1 MTPHRLRNNSS
12 SKISRQVKPRGSSR
26 LASSVKSKIS
36 VKLRLPHSK
45 SLLVPGVVILV
56 VFVVFAVGLWLF
68 VQNISFTGREFA
80 KLKNWQGDHNL
91 NVLFIGV
98 NDDDANMRVSTLQ
111 LSYLRP
117 QEKKMSL
124 LAINPDL
131 GVVRGEGKILSYR
144 VLLPQLIS
152 EQNLASAQT
161 STGEST
167 DSDSKN
173 KYAAISEFIY
183 LLETDLGIKIDRY
196 VLMQKSVKNNYL
208 GSFAPAMSGSAN
220 GNVDISTNTLERLR
234 SQNDLAKRYITEFSS
249 VIKSPLYLG
258 VLPFLAEEKGIATN
272 FSTPELLRLLE
283 VFRSIPSYSIS
294 EQITSDD
301 LAYIREGIL
310 ILDRTKFDNSLKK
323 SYTDVQ
329 VQIEQGRV
337 DVINGSGRSGLAS
350 KVRRLLTNY
359 GYNIVKVG
367 NTTEVLARNTLYVA
381 SPQDFPQTIE
391 ALMRLFPD
399 LDVRYEDYPNRP
411 TGDMVLV
418 VI

>member
-1 MTPHRLRNNSS
+1 MRLPAILTNL
-12 SKISRQVKPRGSSR
+12 VKPRASTKSR
-26 LASSVKSKIS
+26 ALPKSVESTS
-36 VKLRLPHSK
+36 RNLPTK
-45 SLLVPGVVILV
+45 SLLIPAVIIVLV
-56 VFVVFAVGLWLF
+56 LIVCAAGLWLF
-68 VQNISFTGREFA
+68 VQNISFTGREVA

-98 NDDDANMRVSTLQ
+98 NDDDSNLRVSALQ

-152 EQNLASAQT
+152 EQKLANAQLA
-161 STGEST
+161 TGELEN
-167 DSDSKN
+167 SDSNN

-183 LLETDLGIKIDRY
+183 LLEADLGIKIDRY
-196 VLMQKSVKNNYL
+196 VLVQKSVKNAYL
-208 GSFAPAMSGSAN
+208 GSFTPIMVGSTTAN
-220 GNVDISTNTLERLR
+220 TDSATNTSAKLR
-234 SQNDLAKRYITEFSS
+234 AQNELAKRYITEFSS

-272 FSTPELLRLLE
+272 FTTAELLKLLE
-283 VFRSIPSYSIS
+283 VFRSIPSYNVS
-294 EQITSDD
+294 EQITSED

-323 SYTDVQ
+323 SYSDLQ

-337 DVINGSGRSGLAS
+337 DVINGSGRTGLAS

-367 NTTEVLARNTLYVA
+367 NTSEVLARNTLYVA
-381 SPQDFPQTIE
+381 SPEDFPQTIE
-391 ALMRLFPD
+391 GLSRLFPD
-399 LDVRYEDYPNRP
+399 LDVRHEDYPNRP